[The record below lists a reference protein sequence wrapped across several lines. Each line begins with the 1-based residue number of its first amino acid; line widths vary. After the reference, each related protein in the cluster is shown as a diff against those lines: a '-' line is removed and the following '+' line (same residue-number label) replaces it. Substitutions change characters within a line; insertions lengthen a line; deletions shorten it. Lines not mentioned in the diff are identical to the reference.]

1 MTRVY
6 LQGIGLCGPGLDGW
20 ERSQPMLAGEAS
32 YVPAPPSIP
41 PSALLPPNERR
52 RTVRTVKLALAVGAE
67 AFEHARVAPGAAATV
82 FASSGGDGDTLDEI
96 LKGLSLPDRE
106 VSPTRFHNSVHNAPA
121 GYWSIA
127 TRSHAPSTSIGC
139 HDASFAA
146 GLLEAAVQAAVED
159 RPVALIA
166 YDTSYPEPLHS
177 VRPLAPLFGVAL
189 VLVPSQT
196 PQAMARLEIEVR
208 PRAGEL
214 SSMATLPLES
224 LRRAAPAAR
233 SLPLL
238 AALARGVAE
247 TVTLE
252 YLSGLLL
259 KVVVEPVAMTSPRLA
274 RRQDVAAEA

>member
-1 MTRVY
+1 MTTVFLEGAGVRA
-6 LQGIGLCGPGLDGW
+6 PGLNGW
-20 ERSQPMLAGEAS
+20 EASRSVLAGIDTYAATPPELPAS
-32 YVPAPPSIP
+32 P
-41 PSALLPPNERR
+41 LPPAERR
-52 RTVRTVKLALAVGAE
+52 RTVQTVKLALALGVEVFAAAG
-67 AFEHARVAPGAAATV
+67 RAPADTATV
-82 FASSGGDGDTLDEI
+82 FASSGGDGETIHRI
-96 LKGLSLPDRE
+96 LAALASDARD

-159 RPVALIA
+159 RAVALIA
-166 YDTSYPEPLHS
+166 YDLSYPEPLHS
-177 VRPLAPLFGVAL
+177 VRPLAPLFGAAF

-196 PQAMARLEIEVR
+196 RQATARLEIELR

-214 SSMATLPLES
+214 SSMAVLPLES
-224 LRRAAPAAR
+224 LRHASPAAR

-238 AALARGVAE
+238 AALARGAAE

-252 YLSGLLL
+252 YISDLML
-259 KVVVEPVAMTSPRLA
+259 KVAVEPIAMTSPRLP
-274 RRQDVAAEA
+274 RRQDVGAEA